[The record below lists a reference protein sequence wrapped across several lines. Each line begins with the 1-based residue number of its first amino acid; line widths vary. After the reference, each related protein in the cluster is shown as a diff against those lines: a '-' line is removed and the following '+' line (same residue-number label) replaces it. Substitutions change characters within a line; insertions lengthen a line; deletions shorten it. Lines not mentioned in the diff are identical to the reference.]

1 MNFVAKG
8 QAGVAHQR
16 VQVQRQGF
24 VGQHAHHAKRMAA
37 QRKRILVAGRQ
48 VADAEHADQGFE
60 LIGQRHRQPDR
71 AARQFITGKAR
82 FVMVFNRVGH
92 LGRQAVVERVVAP
105 HDALQ
110 LGELADHVGHQI
122 GLGELGRLVS
132 LRRQRSAAEL
142 LADGLGNRAHA
153 CHALALRAELVVI
166 NHFVQAG
173 HARGQRFFA
182 VLVEEKFSVGQARA
196 HHALVATNHRTGVC
210 RVDVADH

>member
-1 MNFVAKG
+1 
-8 QAGVAHQR
+8 
-16 VQVQRQGF
+16 
-24 VGQHAHHAKRMAA
+24 
-37 QRKRILVAGRQ
+37 
-48 VADAEHADQGFE
+48 
-60 LIGQRHRQPDR
+60 
-71 AARQFITGKAR
+71 
-82 FVMVFNRVGH
+82 MVFNRVGH

-110 LGELADHVGHQI
+110 LGKLADHVGHQI
-122 GLGELGRLVS
+122 GLGELGRLVN

-153 CHALALRAELVVI
+153 CHALALRTELVVI

-173 HARGQRFFA
+173 HARGQRLFA

-196 HHALVATNHRTGVC
+196 HHALIAANHRTGVC

>member
-1 MNFVAKG
+1 
-8 QAGVAHQR
+8 
-16 VQVQRQGF
+16 
-24 VGQHAHHAKRMAA
+24 MAA
-37 QRKRILVAGRQ
+37 QRKRVLVAGRQ

-60 LIGQRHRQPDR
+60 LVGQRHRQPDR
-71 AARQFITGKAR
+71 AARQFVAGKAW
-82 FVMVFNRVGH
+82 FVMVFNRVGN

-110 LGELADHVGHQI
+110 LREFAHHVGDQI
-122 GLGELGRLVS
+122 GLGELGRLVG
-132 LRRQRSAAEL
+132 LRRQCCAAEL
-142 LADGLGNRAHA
+142 LTDGLGNCAYAR
-153 CHALALRAELVVI
+153 HALALGAELVVI

-173 HARGQRFFA
+173 HARGQRLFA